1 MQKNSV
7 APEQKGAEICIK
19 ILSQLRSLLLSSRAG
34 SDQIFLQIFLAA
46 FWPSRVFL
54 INTSMGF

>member
-19 ILSQLRSLLLSSRAG
+19 ILSQLRSLLRSSAG
-34 SDQIFLQIFLAA
+34 SDQIFLQIFLGA
-46 FWPSRVFL
+46 FCSSRVVAF
-54 INTSMGF
+54 F